1 MIESLSMVVDDPE
14 SNKKLLIDYLP
25 QDKLITISIDG
36 YDSLYSFIINDP
48 KTMMAVGD
56 YLYAAG
62 ENLDQWQS
70 SFHYE
75 RIYPKTEY
83 FMYCPSNNLTFCED
97 LRPDGQ
103 RQYLNPEW

>member
-1 MIESLSMVVDDPE
+1 VGKTNQRTIGEDNMIESLSMVVDDPE

-48 KTMMAVGD
+48 KTMMAIGD

-62 ENLDQWQS
+62 ENL
-70 SFHYE
+70 E
-75 RIYPKTEY
+75 
-83 FMYCPSNNLTFCED
+83 
-97 LRPDGQ
+97 
-103 RQYLNPEW
+103 

>member
-1 MIESLSMVVDDPE
+1 VGETNQRTIGEDNMIESLSMVVDDPE

-48 KTMMAVGD
+48 KTMMAIGD

-62 ENLDQWQS
+62 ENLD
-70 SFHYE
+70 
-75 RIYPKTEY
+75 
-83 FMYCPSNNLTFCED
+83 
-97 LRPDGQ
+97 
-103 RQYLNPEW
+103 